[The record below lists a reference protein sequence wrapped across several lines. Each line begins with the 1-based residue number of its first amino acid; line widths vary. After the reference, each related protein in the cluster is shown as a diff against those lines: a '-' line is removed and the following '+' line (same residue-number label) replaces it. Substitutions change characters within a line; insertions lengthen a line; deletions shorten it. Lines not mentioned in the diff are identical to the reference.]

1 MCVCGNWQL
10 RATVLSR
17 FGLPLMI
24 DRKNP
29 FSLTITQKH
38 TLRFSPKIFVP
49 TLNISQCH
57 WILRTS
63 LDVPK
68 LLIFIFSLSQ
78 CNGNIQTLDLRI
90 MSQVFYHCATR
101 LNHSKTH
108 SPFFTQ
114 DFCSHSKYFLVPL
127 DSENQ
132 LHCSLYSCFI
142 IFLSPSAVAIF
153 EPLILGL

>member
-1 MCVCGNWQL
+1 VCGNWQL

-49 TLNISQCH
+49 TLNISRCH

-63 LDVPK
+63 LDVLK
-68 LLIFIFSLSQ
+68 LLIVIFSLSQ
-78 CNGNIQTLDLRI
+78 CSGRIQTFYLRI
-90 MSQVFYHCATR
+90 MSQVFDHCANIKVSYHFSVIIDGSIEVAFHRTNVPFRDFDFRVNSAFR
-101 LNHSKTH
+101 LVAV
-108 SPFFTQ
+108 
-114 DFCSHSKYFLVPL
+114 LV
-127 DSENQ
+127 S
-132 LHCSLYSCFI
+132 
-142 IFLSPSAVAIF
+142 
-153 EPLILGL
+153 G